1 MGKTR
6 EGIPPNQEGITM
18 KFRFV
23 FVVWTLFVLAP
34 LFVTSAI
41 GAVIPNE
48 QLNNEINDFDVVLTN
63 HSFPDVGIQI
73 EEIFNPQYA
82 LTRFVPDDDFILQ
95 GMRVLVEEHTQEVSS
110 LTIRIFAD
118 DQNSP
123 GTHIATFTGDVSRE
137 LVNSTTVWL
146 ELELAADN
154 YQFFGPDE
162 AFWISVGTS
171 NIFAWN
177 ICEDTNGSS
186 GSNLLGSDVDGGPFA
201 LSSDGDWV
209 IEAGGE
215 FGEGVYDLVANRV
228 WNNQN
233 RYHVTMDNSLT
244 YHGRILNSGTSNSPE
259 SSCEIAISDADDEI
273 VFETTVQ
280 LPTLAPGS
288 SYTFT
293 TETTWTP
300 ESYGDYVV
308 TMDIVINGA
317 DDPGNNHFELFQQVV
332 EREDW
337 LCYDDGSWEATTPV
351 DEGDGFSVMFK
362 PPASG
367 AVANTARVYFQFE
380 VEEMELK
387 AYTYAGG
394 VFTEFWSYT
403 GPVFQGWNLFPIIS
417 PELNSNQS
425 VSFVIQGKSG
435 FRLPIDTSDPDIV
448 ENTELPP
455 VYMLTDGNQWY
466 LNFDING
473 KPLVHVNFEYP
484 EELGSVEINLNAPDL
499 QDALLPGDEFTWSAQ
514 IENSLDETMDVFVW
528 TELVWPDGTFFGPLQ
543 VFSDVTLSPGV
554 SFNLNSQIQ
563 AIPISYAD
571 GTYIFRINVGQTP
584 LELEAFDA
592 NTAIVHQYTSV
603 EEVESSLMP
612 TDFVVTQAMPNP
624 FNPST
629 ELQVSLPATGN
640 LEIVLF
646 DVMGREIQQLTQGT
660 HNAGVHRILVD
671 GSQLASGMYFVRV
684 DAEGH
689 APALRKLTLIK

>member
-1 MGKTR
+1 
-6 EGIPPNQEGITM
+6 M
-18 KFRFV
+18 KIRLV

-34 LFVTSAI
+34 LFASVAV
-41 GAVIPNE
+41 GAVFPNE
-48 QLNNEINDFDVVLTN
+48 QLNNEIDDFDVVLTN

-73 EEIFNPQYA
+73 EEIFNPQYSLA
-82 LTRFVPDDDFILQ
+82 RFVPDDDFILQ
-95 GMRVLVEEHTQEVSS
+95 GIRVLVEEHTQEVSA
-110 LTIRIFAD
+110 LTVRIYSD
-118 DQNSP
+118 NEDSP
-123 GTHIATFTGDVSRE
+123 GPHIATFTGDVSRE
-137 LVNSTTVWL
+137 LVTSTTVWL
-146 ELELAADN
+146 ELELTADN

-186 GSNLLGSDVDGGPFA
+186 GSNLLGSDENGGPFSLDSA
-201 LSSDGDWV
+201 GDWV

-215 FGEGVYDLVANRV
+215 YGEGVYDLVANRV

-244 YHGRILNSGTSNSPE
+244 YHGRILNSGTTNSPE
-259 SSCEIAISDADDEI
+259 SSCEIEIRDEEDE
-273 VFETTVQ
+273 VVYEATVP

-288 SYTFT
+288 SYSFT
-293 TETTWTP
+293 TATSWTP

-317 DDPGNNHFELFQQVV
+317 DDPANNHFELFQQVV
-332 EREDW
+332 DRDGW
-337 LCYDDGSWEATTPV
+337 LCYDDGSWEATVPI
-351 DEGDGFSVMFK
+351 DEGEGFSVMFM

-367 AVANTARVYFQFE
+367 AVANSAQVYFMLE
-380 VEEMELK
+380 VEEVELK

-394 VFTEFWSYT
+394 VFTEFWSYI

-417 PELNSNQS
+417 PELTNNQS
-425 VSFVIQGKSG
+425 VSFVIQGMDG
-435 FRLPIDTSDPDIV
+435 FRLPIDTSDPEIV

-484 EELGSVEINLNAPDL
+484 EELGSVDINLSAPDL
-499 QDALLPGDEFTWSAQ
+499 SEALLPGDEFNWSAQ
-514 IENSLDETMDVFVW
+514 IENSLDDPMEVFVW

-543 VFSDVTLSPGV
+543 VFGDVTLNPGV
-554 SFNLNSQIQ
+554 SFNLSDQIQ
-563 AIPISYAD
+563 AIPISYPD
-571 GTYIFRINVGQTP
+571 GTYIFRINVGETP

-592 NTAIVHQYTSV
+592 FTVIVHQNTSV
-603 EEVESSLMP
+603 EEAGSSLLP
-612 TDFVVTQAMPNP
+612 TDFVVSQAMPNP

-629 ELQVSLPATGN
+629 ELQISLPAPGN
-640 LEIVLF
+640 LEITLF
-646 DVMGREIQQLTQGT
+646 DLMGREIQQLTQGT
-660 HNAGVHRILVD
+660 HHAGIHRIVVD

-684 DAEGH
+684 DAEGY
-689 APALRKLTLIK
+689 ATALRKLTLIK